1 MSETSD
7 ISTGS
12 TSAHL
17 PALSMAE
24 FDVLGEHVFCDDRI
38 GIECREIDSLP
49 DEPVLSRRDQRNE
62 KILRAVALLEE
73 HDQTQSDSAE
83 RAEMHRLE
91 GKLDLVLELV
101 TALVRERQG
110 SAALCNARFNARGL
124 CWDSPTELKKGLLI
138 DVDLFVL
145 PQWPLPITFSARVVD
160 SSRSGETW
168 RICTRLEGLSHM
180 SREWLGKLVFRRH
193 RRTVALQRARG

>member
-1 MSETSD
+1 MSEIEDIATGTTS
-7 ISTGS
+7 TR
-12 TSAHL
+12 L

-24 FDVLGEHVFCDDRI
+24 FDVLGEHVFCDDQI
-38 GIECREIDSLP
+38 GIEWREVDSLP
-49 DEPVLSRRDQRNE
+49 DEPVLTRRDKRNE

-73 HDQTQSDSAE
+73 HDQTSSDNAE

-110 SAALCNARFNARGL
+110 GAELCNARFNARGL
-124 CWDSPTELKKGLLI
+124 CWDSPVELKTGLLI

-145 PQWPLPITFSARVVD
+145 PQWPLPLRFSARVVD
-160 SSRSGETW
+160 GARSGDGW
-168 RICTRLEGLSHM
+168 RICTRLEGLSHT